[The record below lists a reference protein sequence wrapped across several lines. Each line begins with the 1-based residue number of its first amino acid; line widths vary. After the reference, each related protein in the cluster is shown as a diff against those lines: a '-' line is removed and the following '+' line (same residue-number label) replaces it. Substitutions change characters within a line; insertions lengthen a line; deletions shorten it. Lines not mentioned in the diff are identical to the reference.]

1 VTGHV
6 DIAGSRK
13 MSLKNI
19 VRVCGTALA
28 VGALSLTGTTSALA
42 HVQKRADSLKVA
54 LDGVDPYP
62 GGDDPCQEWVLASS
76 GGIVSVE
83 LDYAGYKKGMLRARS
98 SSIGPWEKLRI
109 CRHENFQT
117 IFSVA
122 AQRYVSVELDYG
134 GADEGM
140 LRARSTSVGAWEK
153 FAITCAATC
162 TIKSLANGRYVSAEL
177 AYTGSGYG
185 MLRARADKAGAWE
198 IFQPR

>member
-1 VTGHV
+1 
-6 DIAGSRK
+6 

-19 VRVCGTALA
+19 VRVCGTALT
-28 VGALSLTGTTSALA
+28 VGALSLTGTT
-42 HVQKRADSLKVA
+42 
-54 LDGVDPYP
+54 P

-83 LDYAGYKKGMLRARS
+83 LEYAGYKQGMLRARS

-122 AQRYVSVELDYG
+122 AQRYVSVELDYD
-134 GADEGM
+134 GADKGM
-140 LRARSTSVGAWEK
+140 LRART
-153 FAITCAATC
+153 
-162 TIKSLANGRYVSAEL
+162 
-177 AYTGSGYG
+177 
-185 MLRARADKAGAWE
+185 DKAGAWE